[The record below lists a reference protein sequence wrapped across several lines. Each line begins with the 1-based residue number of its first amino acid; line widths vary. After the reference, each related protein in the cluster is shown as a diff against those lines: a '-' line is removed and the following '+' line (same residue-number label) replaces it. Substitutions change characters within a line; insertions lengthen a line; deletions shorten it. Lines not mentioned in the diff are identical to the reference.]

1 MMDANPGEY
10 NQALMEFGALQ
21 CKPKQPICKNCIF
34 INDCIAFNF
43 NKVNDLPVKTKIN
56 IKTRFFNYIVIINEQ
71 NKTILEKEQ
80 LKEFGEIYINFPY

>member
-21 CKPKQPICKNCIF
+21 CKPKRPIYNCIF

-43 NKVNDLPVKTKIN
+43 NKVNDLPVKTKKIN

-71 NKTILEKEQ
+71 NKTIFRK
-80 LKEFGEIYINFPY
+80 KNG